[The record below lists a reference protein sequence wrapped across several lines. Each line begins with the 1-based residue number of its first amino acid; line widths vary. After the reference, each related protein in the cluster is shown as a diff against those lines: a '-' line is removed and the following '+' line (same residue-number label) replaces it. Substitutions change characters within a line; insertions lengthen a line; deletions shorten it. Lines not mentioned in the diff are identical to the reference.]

1 MSLRMFRSVRSKV
14 RPAAAVLLDLVL
26 SELAEIVDD
35 VLPFKA
41 CENGGASLGIFL
53 NLLLVAAQ
61 RVAWLGSADAR
72 GAFTSFVV

>member
-1 MSLRMFRSVRSKV
+1 MAGFDRRTWSSSREC
-14 RPAAAVLLDLVL
+14 AAAILLDLDL
-26 SELAEIVDD
+26 AELADD

-41 CENGGASLGIFL
+41 REHGGASLGILL